1 MTASPRPGSP
11 AAFVRLARVKFL
23 FQSMMVTGFGVGL
36 SVYTTGAFSAPW
48 YVLTLAFAWSTHLM
62 THFCNEYFDLEADRA
77 NPRPTAWTGGSRVL
91 VDGLLTPA
99 TSIGAA
105 FVLLFVSMAL
115 IAAMPTLFARLL
127 ACALTA
133 LAWFY
138 TAPPLRL
145 NYRALGEVSCAAVL
159 YGMGPLLAA
168 HLQAGRFSALLL
180 WSTALVTALQVLRC
194 LIMNLADIEG
204 DTLVGKRT
212 LACVVGPR
220 RLAHVYAVGQTG
232 LYLGVVLLAS
242 VGALPPPV
250 ALAQL
255 VVAPVGLFVARSL
268 LTGAMDDPGRR
279 GDVTFWSSMQLPLTT
294 CSTMVAALAEMMR
307 QGRPVPPAW
316 LAIAGLTTALFLLWL
331 QRTAAARPRERP
343 GVPFPTVRTGE
354 GPATAY
360 HPRGRKR

>member
-1 MTASPRPGSP
+1 MSVPQAAGTALRPGSL
-11 AAFVRLARVKFL
+11 AAFVKLARVKFL

-36 SVYTTGAFSAPW
+36 SVHLTGSFFVQW

-77 NPRPTAWTGGSRVL
+77 NTRPTAWTGGSRVL

-105 FVLLFVSMAL
+105 FVLLFAAMAL
-115 IAAMPTLFARLL
+115 TAVMPSPTARLL

-145 NYRALGEVSCAAVL
+145 NYRAWGEVTCATVL

-168 HLQAGRFSALLL
+168 HLQAAQWSPLLL
-180 WSTALVTALQVLRC
+180 WSTALVAALQVLRC

-212 LACVVGPR
+212 LAGVLGPS
-220 RLAHVYAVGQTG
+220 RLVRVYAAGQTG
-232 LYLGVVLLAS
+232 LYLGVVLLAAAG
-242 VGALPPPV
+242 VLPPPV
-250 ALAQL
+250 AMAQL
-255 VVAPVGLFVARSL
+255 PGALVALLVVRGLRG
-268 LTGAMDDPGRR
+268 GAMDDPARC
-279 GDVTFWSSMQLPLTT
+279 DDITFWSSMQLPITT
-294 CSTMVAALAEMMR
+294 CSTMLALLVDMLHK
-307 QGRPVPPAW
+307 GRSIPALW
-316 LAIAGLTTALFLLWL
+316 LAVATATTALFVLWL
-331 QRTAAARPRERP
+331 YRTIASRRRGTPP
-343 GVPFPTVRTGE
+343 GPTASVRVRQTS
-354 GPATAY
+354 
-360 HPRGRKR
+360 